1 MSISHPDPVM
11 SEAEGKE
18 RTRDADASVYE
29 EDNSSDAEA
38 VCCDNKMFGFGRW
51 AENTIEYTVDRF
63 LHKYHPASRSDKHFL

>member
-11 SEAEGKE
+11 SEAKGKE
-18 RTRDADASVYE
+18 RTRDADASLYE

-51 AENTIEYTVDRF
+51 AENTIE
-63 LHKYHPASRSDKHFL
+63 